1 MKILLVDP
9 PFYRFIK
16 YYNRYFPLGLAYLA
30 AVLRDNGHQV
40 LIYDGDANIEKAMEM
55 DFSTLEEKY
64 PEYIKN
70 VNQMSHHIWN
80 ELRDVLNDYKP
91 DLVGISVYT
100 TKVASAFA
108 VARIVKSFNPN
119 TSVVVG
125 GPHPSVKSGESLE
138 IASCVDFVVR
148 GEGEISFAQLVETLE
163 KRGSFSNIKGLSFRK
178 DGQISHNPDADFI
191 QDLDQLPH
199 PARDLLINKNTYT
212 PEDMGLLMSGR
223 GCPFECTFCSS
234 AGVWGRKI
242 RFRSIENV
250 LDEMQ
255 QVLSTYGTVQFSF
268 KDDIFTINTKRVLEF
283 CRLLKDRKLNV
294 KWDCN
299 ARVNLIDES
308 LLTEIKSAG
317 CNGIKLGIESGSD
330 RILNNVMKK
339 KITVAQIKH
348 AAKLIHKTGI
358 HWTGYFMMGL
368 PTETEQ
374 EMNQTLELM
383 QQIKPDFASL
393 SVYEPLPGTQ
403 LYHIGAAMGFV
414 TNDRTLDDFYNIS
427 PKYYYFKNIEN
438 RIDTMPDDKFK
449 SIEQFMKTS
458 FHRYNCSPAR
468 IFKRVKARST
478 LYLKNPAAL
487 KSDFTKF
494 LAWLR

>member
-64 PEYIKN
+64 PEYIRN
-70 VNQMSHHIWN
+70 VKQISHHIWD
-80 ELRDVLNDYKP
+80 EFRDVLNEYKP

-100 TKVASAFA
+100 TKVASAFTA
-108 VARIVKSFNPN
+108 AQIVKSFNPN
-119 TSVVVG
+119 ISVIVG
-125 GPHPSVKSGESLE
+125 GPHPSVKSNESLK
-138 IASCVDFVVR
+138 IASSVDFVLR
-148 GEGEISFAQLVETLE
+148 GEGEISFAQLVESIE
-163 KRGSFSNIKGLSFRK
+163 KKKAFSNIKGLSFRK
-178 DGQISHNPDADFI
+178 NGDIFHNPDSDFI
-191 QDLDQLPH
+191 HDLDQLPY
-199 PARDLLINKNTYT
+199 PARDLFINKNTYT
-212 PEDMGLLMSGR
+212 SEDMGLLMSGR

-234 AGVWGRKI
+234 AGVWGRKV

-250 LDEMQ
+250 IGEMQ
-255 QVLSTYGTVQFSF
+255 QVKSTYGTVQFSF

-283 CRLLKDRKLNV
+283 CRLLKERKLNV

-299 ARVNLIDES
+299 VRVNLIDEY
-308 LLTEIKSAG
+308 LLAEMKSAG
-317 CNGIKLGIESGSD
+317 CNGVKLGIESGSD
-330 RILNNVMKK
+330 RILKNVMKK

-348 AAKLIHKTGI
+348 AAELIRNSGI

-374 EMNQTLELM
+374 DMNQTLELM
-383 QQIKPDFASL
+383 RQIKPDFASL

-403 LYHIGAAMGFV
+403 LYNTGIAAGLV
-414 TNDRTLDDFYNIS
+414 TDQRTLDDFFNIS
-427 PKYYYFKNIEN
+427 PKYYYFKNINN
-438 RIDTMPDDKFK
+438 RIDTMPDDKFR
-449 SIEQFMKTS
+449 SIERFMKNS
-458 FHRYNCSPAR
+458 FHRYNSSPVL
-468 IFKRVKARST
+468 IFKRARARSA
-478 LYLKNPAAL
+478 LYLKKPAVL